1 MTSRVLQSLPWPR
14 ATVSVVW
21 RAVAVLCLAE
31 FVRTGVYGAFLP
43 LFGPKNLGLNA
54 TAIAL
59 AFSVHFGA
67 DTVARSLGGHFVGRF
82 GLRPLA
88 VVGALVTL
96 GVLLTLPHVTA
107 AWELMLLAA
116 IHGVAF
122 SPLWPGVMTLAS
134 SNAAPNEQARATSFT
149 QMAIFPFIGVSF
161 LGIGELASLGLR
173 VGQTSVA
180 WLALVFAG
188 ALSVLF
194 LIGRTWELVRVRPSS
209 ATATSVREA
218 APPAPPGTKRALAVL
233 LPVAVMQ
240 TLGLTLLSPILLK
253 FAVNAGLGTLG
264 LAVVVGIGAGTAY
277 LLLNAAG
284 KLADRRGP
292 RSVLLLGLVLIG
304 LGFAAIATLP
314 PLWAY
319 FAIALVVGVGYA
331 LMMPGWLGLVAKM
344 LPEKER
350 ATRWGVIMTA
360 ENVGTTVGP
369 IIGGFAW
376 DAFGMRGP
384 FLVGA
389 GLFTVMT
396 LVYLVWR
403 PRES

>member
-1 MTSRVLQSLPWPR
+1 MTSRVLRSLPWPR

-21 RAVAVLCLAE
+21 RAVAVLCFAE

-43 LFGPKNLGLNA
+43 LFGPKVLGLNA
-54 TAIAL
+54 TAVAL

-67 DTVARSLGGHFVGRF
+67 DTVARSLGGHLVGRF

-88 VVGALVTL
+88 VVGTLVTL
-96 GVLLTLPHVTA
+96 GVLLTLPHVAT

-116 IHGVAF
+116 VHGVAF

-134 SNAAPNEQARATSFT
+134 SNAAPDEQARATSFT
-149 QMAIFPFIGVSF
+149 QMAIFPFIGISF
-161 LGIGELASLGLR
+161 LGIGELASLGMRL
-173 VGQTSVA
+173 GQTSVA
-180 WLALVFAG
+180 WLTLVLAG
-188 ALSVLF
+188 FLPVLF
-194 LIGRTWELVRVRPSS
+194 LLGRKWEIASVRRAS
-209 ATATSVREA
+209 TATSVREA
-218 APPAPPGTKRALAVL
+218 APPTPPRTKRALAVL

-264 LAVVVGIGAGTAY
+264 LAIVIGIGAGTAY
-277 LLLNAAG
+277 LLLSASG
-284 KLADRRGP
+284 RLADRRGARP
-292 RSVLLLGLVLIG
+292 VLVLGLVLIG
-304 LGFAAIATLP
+304 LGFAFIATLP

-319 FAIALVVGVGYA
+319 FAIAALVGVGYS

-369 IIGGFAW
+369 LIGGFAW

-396 LVYLVWR
+396 IVYLFWK
-403 PRES
+403 PRV